1 VPFIYIFC
9 LGRKKNRKKRNI
21 VGETGSDAFSRF
33 PTVRFD
39 VVLVRLPTKSVF
51 VSNRFE
57 KRFRVLLKSKS
68 QLKTGVDAIKYFTAS
83 SSSSLCGLHYKLYYN
98 SHIIIIMNDAVL

>member
-1 VPFIYIFC
+1 
-9 LGRKKNRKKRNI
+9 LSWKKNKKTEKRNI

-57 KRFRVLLKSKS
+57 KRYRVLLKSKS
-68 QLKTGVDAIKYFTAS
+68 QLKTGVDAIKYFPAS

-98 SHIIIIMNDAVL
+98 CHMIIMIDTCTINAL